1 MWYLLFMGIC
11 SITRANHRM
20 DFTQNMSLY
29 ILSIVAIFVVYAIN
43 QRARV
48 QKLSFLCFLI
58 GFNTMFMSWNY
69 EIWRWG

>member
-43 QRARV
+43 QRA
-48 QKLSFLCFLI
+48 
-58 GFNTMFMSWNY
+58 
-69 EIWRWG
+69 